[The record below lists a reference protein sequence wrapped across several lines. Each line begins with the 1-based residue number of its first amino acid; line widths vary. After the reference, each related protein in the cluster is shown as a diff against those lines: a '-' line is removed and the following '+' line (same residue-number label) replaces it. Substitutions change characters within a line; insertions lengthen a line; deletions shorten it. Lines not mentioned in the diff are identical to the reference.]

1 MSRAADEDE
10 GQGEPER
17 LDDVSVGR
25 NADPS
30 AAVAAALPASLLE
43 RFEVFSYRNAASILA
58 SSFPAQMSAILSALD
73 RLTITTAQIRSP
85 GGSKSV
91 IAKYVDTL
99 FDDSWREMRI
109 AADLHVKLLPPKG
122 GEIYQTYVREGFLD
136 GHRIDFVNGR
146 VALDLEWNSKDQ
158 TYDRDLYAFSA
169 FYEAGAIDVGVIV
182 TRGSSLDSRFF
193 RSLGKVL
200 NKDGSEGVGEVY
212 RKYGASTTWMGKL
225 LYRLD
230 AGRNGGCPV
239 LAVGITPRCVTD
251 HPLSAPPTP

>member
-1 MSRAADEDE
+1 MSEDEDE
-10 GQGEPER
+10 AIER
-17 LDDVSVGR
+17 LDDISFGR
-25 NADPS
+25 NADPVDLVR
-30 AAVAAALPASLLE
+30 AAVPATVME
-43 RFEVFSYRNAASILA
+43 RFEVYSYRNAASILA
-58 SSFPAQMSAILSALD
+58 TGFPDQFAAIVSALE
-73 RLTITTAQIRSP
+73 RFTITTQQIRTP

-99 FDDSWREMRI
+99 FDESWREMRI
-109 AADLHVKLLPPKG
+109 SADLHVKLQPPKG
-122 GEIYQTYVREGFLD
+122 TTIYSSYVREGFLD

-169 FYEAGAIDVGVIV
+169 FYEAGAIDVGVII
-182 TRGSSLDSRFF
+182 TRGSSLDNRFF

-200 NKDGSEGVGEVY
+200 NKDGSDGAGDVY
-212 RKYGASTTWMGKL
+212 KKYGASTTWMGKL

-239 LAVGITPRCVTD
+239 LAFGITPKCVAD
-251 HPLSAPPTP
+251 HTPQISPPIP

>member
-1 MSRAADEDE
+1 MNKDDDDSV
-10 GQGEPER
+10 ER
-17 LDDVSVGR
+17 LDDISFGK
-25 NADPS
+25 NADSIALVRS
-30 AAVAAALPASLLE
+30 AVPASVMQ
-43 RFEVFSYRNAASILA
+43 RFEVYSYRNAASILA
-58 SSFPAQMSAILSALD
+58 NGFPDQFAAIVSALE
-73 RLTITTAQIRSP
+73 RFTITTRQIRTP

-99 FDDSWREMRI
+99 FDEAWREMRI
-109 AADLHVKLLPPKG
+109 SADLHVKLQPPKG
-122 GEIYQTYVREGFLD
+122 TTIYNSYIREGFLD

-169 FYEAGAIDVGVIV
+169 FYEAGAIDVGVII
-182 TRGSSLDSRFF
+182 TRGSSLDNSFF

-200 NKDGSEGVGEVY
+200 NKDGSDGVGDVY
-212 RKYGASTTWMGKL
+212 KKYGASTTWMGKL

-239 LAVGITPRCVTD
+239 LAFGITPKCVAD
-251 HPLSAPPTP
+251 HAAPSQPSPPMP